1 MQKCYNCGKEVDDNV
16 LICPDCG
23 ALVKRYGK
31 PVPVE
36 PDSYHQQPQ
45 PDAYPGAYEAP
56 AQPGRVSASGWT
68 QREPHFKGALCFWLI
83 VCAVF
88 AGYLLFGFG
97 CMLLIYHAQGFFLD
111 ALAAFP
117 EFSDLTD
124 VLNLMLE
131 SIGTYYAFYMAVPV
145 LFAVK
150 LFGIVWLLVS
160 KRRLAFY
167 IALGAGVLL
176 TVTSLLF
183 GGSVQALLYTLDM
196 LLTFLLLEKT
206 GAGCVHKT
214 AKPRKQRFRGRFSY
228 D

>member
-16 LICPDCG
+16 LICPECG
-23 ALVKRYGK
+23 ALVRRYTK
-31 PVPVE
+31 PVQQIPE
-36 PDSYHQQPQ
+36 PENVPPRSA
-45 PDAYPGAYEAP
+45 AYPGAYETP
-56 AQPGRVSASGWT
+56 AQESLRERVWLDAVGK
-68 QREPHFKGALCFWLI
+68 PHLNGALCFWLI

-131 SIGTYYAFYMAVPV
+131 SIGTYYAFYVAVPV

-196 LLTFLLLEKT
+196 LLTFLLL
-206 GAGCVHKT
+206 
-214 AKPRKQRFRGRFSY
+214 RKDWRRLRP
-228 D
+228 

>member
-16 LICPDCG
+16 LICPECG
-23 ALVKRYGK
+23 ALVRRYTK
-31 PVPVE
+31 PAQQIPEPENVP
-36 PDSYHQQPQ
+36 PRSA
-45 PDAYPGAYEAP
+45 AYPGAYETP
-56 AQPGRVSASGWT
+56 AQESRRERVWLDAAGK
-68 QREPHFKGALCFWLI
+68 PHLNGALCFWLI

-131 SIGTYYAFYMAVPV
+131 SIGTYYAFYVAVPV

-196 LLTFLLLEKT
+196 LLTFLLL
-206 GAGCVHKT
+206 
-214 AKPRKQRFRGRFSY
+214 RKDWRRLRP
-228 D
+228 

>member
-56 AQPGRVSASGWT
+56 AQPGPHERVWLDAAGK
-68 QREPHFKGALCFWLI
+68 PHFKGALCFWLI

-131 SIGTYYAFYMAVPV
+131 SIGTYYAFYVAVPV

-183 GGSVQALLYTLDM
+183 GGSVQVLLYTLDM
-196 LLTFLLLEKT
+196 LLTFLLL
-206 GAGCVHKT
+206 
-214 AKPRKQRFRGRFSY
+214 RKDWRRLRP
-228 D
+228 

>member
-36 PDSYHQQPQ
+36 PDSCQPPQ

-56 AQPGRVSASGWT
+56 AQLRPRERVWLDTA
-68 QREPHFKGALCFWLI
+68 EKPHFKG
-83 VCAVF
+83 AVF

-97 CMLLIYHAQGFFLD
+97 CMLLIYHAQDFFLD

-131 SIGTYYAFYMAVPV
+131 SISTYYAFYVAVPV

-150 LFGIVWLLVS
+150 LSGIVWLLVS

-167 IALGAGVLL
+167 VALGAGVLL

-196 LLTFLLLEKT
+196 LLTFLLL
-206 GAGCVHKT
+206 
-214 AKPRKQRFRGRFSY
+214 RKDWRRLRP
-228 D
+228 

>member
-56 AQPGRVSASGWT
+56 AQPGPRERV
-68 QREPHFKGALCFWLI
+68 WLI

-131 SIGTYYAFYMAVPV
+131 SIGTYYAFYVAVPV

-196 LLTFLLLEKT
+196 LLTFLLL
-206 GAGCVHKT
+206 
-214 AKPRKQRFRGRFSY
+214 RKDWRRLRP
-228 D
+228 

>member
-56 AQPGRVSASGWT
+56 AQPGPRERVWLDAAGK
-68 QREPHFKGALCFWLI
+68 PHFKGALCFWLI

-97 CMLLIYHAQGFFLD
+97 CMLL
-111 ALAAFP
+111 
-117 EFSDLTD
+117 
-124 VLNLMLE
+124 E
-131 SIGTYYAFYMAVPV
+131 SIGTYYAFYVAVPV

-196 LLTFLLLEKT
+196 LLTFLLL
-206 GAGCVHKT
+206 
-214 AKPRKQRFRGRFSY
+214 RKDWRRLRP
-228 D
+228 

>member
-1 MQKCYNCGKEVDDNV
+1 M
-16 LICPDCG
+16 
-23 ALVKRYGK
+23 
-31 PVPVE
+31 
-36 PDSYHQQPQ
+36 
-45 PDAYPGAYEAP
+45 
-56 AQPGRVSASGWT
+56 
-68 QREPHFKGALCFWLI
+68 
-83 VCAVF
+83 CAVF

-131 SIGTYYAFYMAVPV
+131 SIGTYYAFYVAVPV

-196 LLTFLLLEKT
+196 LLTFLLL
-206 GAGCVHKT
+206 
-214 AKPRKQRFRGRFSY
+214 RKDWRRLRP
-228 D
+228 

>member
-1 MQKCYNCGKEVDDNV
+1 M
-16 LICPDCG
+16 
-23 ALVKRYGK
+23 
-31 PVPVE
+31 
-36 PDSYHQQPQ
+36 
-45 PDAYPGAYEAP
+45 EAP
-56 AQPGRVSASGWT
+56 AQPGPRERVWLDAAGK
-68 QREPHFKGALCFWLI
+68 PHFKGALCFWLI

-131 SIGTYYAFYMAVPV
+131 SIGTYYAFYVAVPV

-150 LFGIVWLLVS
+150 LFGIVGFWS
-160 KRRLAFY
+160 RS
-167 IALGAGVLL
+167 AGWHFISRSAPASL
-176 TVTSLLF
+176 TETSLLF

-196 LLTFLLLEKT
+196 LLTFLLL
-206 GAGCVHKT
+206 
-214 AKPRKQRFRGRFSY
+214 RKDWRRLRP
-228 D
+228 